1 MFAVKVLVDSNSK
14 LCLVDVGLRG
24 TNKMELVDGKAVFQ
38 TLKFASTSYNN
49 EVSNCYIIILIRS
62 FYIPLRRFCN

>member
-1 MFAVKVLVDSNSK
+1 MHIFAVKALLDSNNK

-49 EVSNCYIIILIRS
+49 EVGIDFVGIK
-62 FYIPLRRFCN
+62 LRVYRV